1 MASPEHSLPQ
11 QRSPRLSVKIVEAYF
26 WACMAYFVWSAK
38 VYIPGLA
45 RPVLEFGDGVSW
57 ITRREMA
64 GDDRILSQLVSQYLQ
79 SLQYLS
85 NLITLS
91 SVSKLPSLAARH
103 FCKDFVTSCTSCSLH
118 DKCRVNRKHF
128 LWLLLLCSL
137 SIMTQSAGFEKETT
151 RNKKRRKQGGVQ
163 NRRRLWSAWP
173 HFSIKRTI
181 LQVRLQSMKRTIGLP
196 FGPFLWFM
204 HRCSFW
210 EGWKS
215 PFIISPSSRTGR
227 YHKISIGV
235 SWQKLLSIWFPLY
248 QFFVCR
254 DIQSS

>member
-45 RPVLEFGDGVSW
+45 RPVLEFGDGGSW

-64 GDDRILSQLVSQYLQ
+64 GDDRILSQLVSQNVQ
-79 SLQYLS
+79 SLQYSLTL
-85 NLITLS
+85 LILK
-91 SVSKLPSLAARH
+91 VVPDVPSLAARR

-137 SIMTQSAGFEKETT
+137 SIMTQLAGFEKETT
-151 RNKKRRKQGGVQ
+151 RNKKRRKQGAV
-163 NRRRLWSAWP
+163 
-173 HFSIKRTI
+173 
-181 LQVRLQSMKRTIGLP
+181 
-196 FGPFLWFM
+196 
-204 HRCSFW
+204 
-210 EGWKS
+210 
-215 PFIISPSSRTGR
+215 
-227 YHKISIGV
+227 
-235 SWQKLLSIWFPLY
+235 
-248 QFFVCR
+248 
-254 DIQSS
+254 